1 MYTGINEIQKMAL
14 PDFGL
19 SFISVIL
26 VFGVSLEAQ
35 TWALPEQPFPFFQSR
50 RWVHM
55 KSSFMASAALLMMV
69 SASALQVYQSVIL
82 TCFLRVGAQILTLP
96 IASLFYQGLSA

>member
-1 MYTGINEIQKMAL
+1 MTYTGINEIQKMAL

-19 SFISVIL
+19 SFFSVIL

-35 TWALPEQPFPFFQSR
+35 THLSENSSGDSSLSKSR

-55 KSSFMASAALLMMV
+55 RSSFMASAALLMM
-69 SASALQVYQSVIL
+69 ASI
-82 TCFLRVGAQILTLP
+82 
-96 IASLFYQGLSA
+96 